1 MGDYADGKNSND
13 PTDLS
18 QGNYGVW
25 AFRGKRY
32 ETMMKD
38 EGEEPTGGNTSV

>member
-1 MGDYADGKNSND
+1 MCCSND

-32 ETMMKD
+32 ETLVKD
-38 EGEEPTGGNTSV
+38 EEAEAPTGGNAPAS